1 MTSNATPARPLAGG
15 SPGDR
20 RPGSG
25 AVVRLNDAETE
36 DLRLR
41 LIH

>member
-1 MTSNATPARPLAGG
+1 MTSDATPARPFAGG

-20 RPGSG
+20 HPGSG
-25 AVVRLNDAETE
+25 AAVHLNDAETE
-36 DLRLR
+36 DPRLR